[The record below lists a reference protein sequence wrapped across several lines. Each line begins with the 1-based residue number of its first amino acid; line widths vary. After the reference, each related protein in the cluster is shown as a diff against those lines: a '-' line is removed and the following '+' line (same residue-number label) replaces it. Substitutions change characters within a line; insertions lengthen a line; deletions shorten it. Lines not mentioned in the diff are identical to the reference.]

1 MSFTN
6 KNKDELQRILL
17 EVLVVLAV
25 VALLVLTWKSGL
37 PVFKALINGA
47 LGIVFPFVFAWFVAA
62 SVVPV
67 IDKLAAKLHIPR
79 SLMIFFVLVCLVAF
93 VSLFV
98 FLLIQVITDIVKVL
112 SIYANGVVQILP
124 ELPAMAETLLARL
137 GVSAAD
143 VENWMGDLQQTAAS
157 FAVSAGMSLVN
168 VLQGTPATLIA
179 VIVALVATFYWCRD
193 EQKIRNIICGI
204 APKNKHKVLNIYD
217 GTSAALGGWV
227 RAQAVLIACS
237 ITWCLIGFNIMRL
250 PHAFTMSLL
259 VGCLD
264 CMPVVGPGT
273 VLVTWGLWYLMMGQP
288 VIGIALLAM
297 YAFIVVFRNIMEPK
311 LLGDQIGLHP
321 LATLAALF
329 IGLKTFGIVGLI
341 GFPIILSLIVTVRY
355 KTKQQEAQEAAA
367 AVQG

>member
-1 MSFTN
+1 MSFTD

-17 EVLVVLAV
+17 EVLIVLAL
-25 VALLVLTWKSGL
+25 VALLVLGWTMGL
-37 PVFKALINGA
+37 GAFKALIGSA
-47 LGIVFPFVFAWFVAA
+47 LGLVFPFVFAWFVSA

-67 IDKLAAKLHIPR
+67 IDKLAARLHIPR

-93 VSLFV
+93 VALFT
-98 FLLIQVITDIVKVL
+98 FLLIDVISDIIVVL
-112 SIYANGVVQILP
+112 SRYTSGVVQILP
-124 ELPAMAETLLARL
+124 ELPAMAETMLARL
-137 GVSAAD
+137 GVSISD
-143 VENWMGDLQQTAAS
+143 VESWMGDLQKSAAGI
-157 FAVSAGMSLVN
+157 AMSAATSLIG

-193 EQKIRNIICGI
+193 EAKIRNIICGL
-204 APKNKHKVLNIYD
+204 APKNKDKVLNIYD

-250 PHAFTMSLL
+250 PHAVTMSLL

-273 VLVTWGLWYLMMGQP
+273 VLVTWGLWYLLTGKP
-288 VIGIALLAM
+288 IIGIALLGM
-297 YAFIVVFRNIMEPK
+297 YAFIVVFRNVMEPK

-329 IGLKTFGIVGLI
+329 IGLKTFGIIGLI
-341 GFPIILSLIVTVRY
+341 GFPIVLSLIVTVRY
-355 KTKQQEAQEAAA
+355 KTKQQEAQAAA
-367 AVQG
+367 AQG